1 MNVCLLTIILVLF
14 LATPADARA
23 DKSPYSDTIRIVAES
38 QNLRVIHFHDW
49 TESTSEARDQM
60 MRTDQDPFTTS
71 NTYSY
76 LECIDKSSDKVL
88 FRRPCPALHAIEIS
102 KDERFIVG
110 ISNIK
115 YQNPYQLVVFSAN
128 GDLLKKRHVASSEAR
143 LTSDQLEH
151 LARAY
156 PMQFAKLKE
165 HHRVYVSGDTYFI
178 DFDVVESTEKAWDY
192 LIAYMVDNHLSEN
205 FVESVTNSITWYYE
219 SKPEMVLDYSGNE
232 LVSISLLDPERQRFV
247 IQMNE

>member
-1 MNVCLLTIILVLF
+1 MNLCLLIIIQVLF
-14 LATPADARA
+14 LATPADTRA
-23 DKSPYSDTIRIVAES
+23 DRSPYSDTVRIVAES

-49 TESTSEARDQM
+49 TESTSEARDKV

-76 LECIDKSSDKVL
+76 LECIEISSGRVL
-88 FRRPCPALHAIEIS
+88 FRRPCPALQAIEIS

-151 LARAY
+151 LAGAY
-156 PMQFAKLKE
+156 PIQFAKLKE
-165 HHRVYVSGDTYFI
+165 QHRVYASGDNYFI

-192 LIAYMVDNHLSEN
+192 LIAYMADNHLSEN
-205 FVESVTNSITWYYE
+205 FAESVTNSITWYYE
-219 SKPEMVLDYSGNE
+219 SKPGMVLNYSGNE